1 MNIKFLSCSYKGPHE
16 GELEVKTQSHKR
28 EAVCVVPLT
37 CSGQLTG
44 WPTSCLIR
52 LCLREQP
59 SQLALK
65 LPHHK
70 DFTLIR
76 YKDDSLVLWPRALLA
91 HQVSGLCLAYSSLS
105 WGETK
110 MKSCQLLG
118 IEPRAFV
125 LSRQCISTELQE
137 LDKYQPPW
145 LIPGMLYGPIRLHP
159 CKAHKGPAHYYLEI
173 MNGQLKTM
181 KQLWELIVKN
191 KIRSHDHHCEVTW
204 SPLQAHMIT
213 IVRSHDHCVFIWL
226 LNHSLLTLSSRG
238 LALRPGLNTI

>member
-1 MNIKFLSCSYKGPHE
+1 
-16 GELEVKTQSHKR
+16 
-28 EAVCVVPLT
+28 
-37 CSGQLTG
+37 
-44 WPTSCLIR
+44 
-52 LCLREQP
+52 
-59 SQLALK
+59 
-65 LPHHK
+65 
-70 DFTLIR
+70 
-76 YKDDSLVLWPRALLA
+76 
-91 HQVSGLCLAYSSLS
+91 
-105 WGETK
+105 

-125 LSRQCISTELQE
+125 LSHQCISTELQQ

-204 SPLQAHMIT
+204 SPLRAHMIT
-213 IVRSHDHCVFIWL
+213 IVRSHDHHCELTWSLCVYLIVQSFTIDIEQRRVSTEARPKHYITWEFQLWVLDWL
-226 LNHSLLTLSSRG
+226 FLKRSGVLS
-238 LALRPGLNTI
+238 